1 METEIWESENT
12 DIRIEK
18 FIKDLAENLKTIPK
32 SQKDTHINKM
42 LREILEEKRILD

>member
-12 DIRIEK
+12 GIRIEK
-18 FIKDLAENLKTIPK
+18 FIEELAVSVKTIPK
-32 SQKDTHINKM
+32 SQKDTQINKM